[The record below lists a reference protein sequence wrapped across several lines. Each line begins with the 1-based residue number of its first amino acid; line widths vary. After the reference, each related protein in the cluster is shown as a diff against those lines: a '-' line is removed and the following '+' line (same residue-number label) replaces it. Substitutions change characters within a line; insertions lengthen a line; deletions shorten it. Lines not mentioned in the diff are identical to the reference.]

1 MQPVYQALDP
11 GEKLLPL
18 IPPLIPAELIR
29 VPTLPAVSK
38 ATVKNPN
45 NNSQLFSRPVS
56 GGPEFNSN
64 FSTQNFNFTSDFG
77 KFTIC
82 HGSSFDFTSF
92 LLGTKT
98 FGNETGNFSYT
109 GGGKTPPAIS
119 RGGSGRNSRQAQ
131 RIEPVED
138 TKPGVKT
145 GYLIPVA
152 PLSRKA
158 KAERDADI
166 DLVRSLQ

>member
-82 HGSSFDFTSF
+82 HRSSFDFTSF